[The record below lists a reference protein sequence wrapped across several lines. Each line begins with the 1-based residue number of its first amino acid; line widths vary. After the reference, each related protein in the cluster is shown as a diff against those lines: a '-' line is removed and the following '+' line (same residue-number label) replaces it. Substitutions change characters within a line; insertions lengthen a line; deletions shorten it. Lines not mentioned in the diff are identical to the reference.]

1 MLASQSLLD
10 EGRGGVGPVSP
21 VGDDALAAAGEE
33 ERVAHLAE
41 RLPVVRVD
49 GRLHVEASPP
59 PAARGERRRGH
70 EHGEAEEIH
79 GTGGR
84 RSREAGGRERFATV
98 RERGGGCAR
107 SVTHSLITGS
117 GEGTGGPTG
126 QWPPLGVA
134 RAPADTTHQ
143 RHPISRF
150 TPYFD
155 Q

>member
-10 EGRGGVGPVSP
+10 EGRGGVGS

-49 GRLHVEASPP
+49 GRLHAAASPP
-59 PAARGERRRGH
+59 PAARGERCRGH

-84 RSREAGGRERFATV
+84 RSRGAGGSCAGARRWV
-98 RERGGGCAR
+98 R
-107 SVTHSLITGS
+107 
-117 GEGTGGPTG
+117 
-126 QWPPLGVA
+126 
-134 RAPADTTHQ
+134 
-143 RHPISRF
+143 
-150 TPYFD
+150 
-155 Q
+155 